1 MAGRDDLA
9 ALREQTA
16 LASSAAV
23 SVSDLDLAYQLQLA
37 EAIQASLRLD
47 ALASN
52 PSSSKGK
59 APVAASSSSSS
70 RSQPAPA
77 PPEPSDASYALA
89 VHAADL
95 ARAEEDH
102 RYAEACRAYHARAAA
117 SACVAAH
124 DAIFAR
130 ELAAVP
136 EDQWAHD
143 GDNIER
149 PLDSTKPL
157 FRVMFKGMAS
167 KEVVGSRDWD
177 PRVAVLAV
185 ALCDSQGKVVL
196 RIQKPVEGF
205 VGGRMMLEAMAL
217 TEGLQAALG
226 LGIQS
231 IRILNDY
238 KALHNHMHGIWRPKQ
253 AKLAEMIDQ
262 VLSVAKKFK
271 QCEISLVER
280 GKLDYVMK
288 LARDSI
294 LSQIAKAVAVNA
306 SKEKRETCAIC
317 LEDTD
322 VSKIH
327 VVEDCAHRF
336 CFCCMKEHVKV
347 KLLHGTLPACPQ
359 DGCTTK
365 LTVEGSKIFLSP
377 RLLDIM
383 VQRIREGQIPAT
395 QKIYCP
401 YPKCSALMSLSEMKH
416 PLQESSSKYTIADA
430 ATLRKCVKCRGSF
443 CISCKVP
450 WHDRMSCYDYKSR
463 YPQARPDDA
472 KLQNLARQQLWRQ
485 CVKCKHMI
493 ELSEGCYHMTCVCGY
508 EFCYTCGKEWKDK
521 KATCSCPLWDE
532 DNIIRDGMD
541 DDDDDDYDE
550 DEDDDYDY
558 DEDED
563 DYYAREGQHYDRHNA
578 GQHHGGGGAQNF
590 YDYNNNPGHLPRHGG
605 GGARNFYNY
614 N

>member
-9 ALREQTA
+9 ALREPTALASSAAVSVSDLDLAYQLQLAEAIQASLRLDALASNPSSSKGKAPTA

-70 RSQPAPA
+70 LSQPAPA

-89 VHAADL
+89 IHAADL

-102 RYAEACRAYHARAAA
+102 RYAEACRAYYARAAA

-238 KALHNHMHGIWRPKQ
+238 KALHNHLLLEGLRSAYAENVLELFTSNIPKMRGIWRPKQ

-327 VVEDCAHRF
+327 VVEGCAHHF

-365 LTVEGSKIFLSP
+365 LTMEGSKIFLSP

-430 ATLRKCVKCRGSF
+430 ATLRKC
-443 CISCKVP
+443 
-450 WHDRMSCYDYKSR
+450 
-463 YPQARPDDA
+463 
-472 KLQNLARQQLWRQ
+472 
-485 CVKCKHMI
+485 
-493 ELSEGCYHMTCVCGY
+493 GY

-532 DNIIRDGMD
+532 DNIIRDGMEDD

-563 DYYAREGQHYDRHNA
+563 DYYSLR
-578 GQHHGGGGAQNF
+578 
-590 YDYNNNPGHLPRHGG
+590 PII
-605 GGARNFYNY
+605 
-614 N
+614 